1 MRYQRELRQVKWEKT
16 MRMQIAMHC
25 GPVFAGIKPSNTVTL
40 DLQVSRELVEA
51 FRNSLGSRAESLY
64 RQLTAEQPSVQYLQ
78 QNGVQQ
84 VTVLFETPWHPE
96 GASVYTFPLEI

>member
-40 DLQVSRELVEA
+40 DLQDSRELVET
-51 FRNSLGSRAESLY
+51 FRNSDIKIWLIHAGSGKCLWLIPGWY
-64 RQLTAEQPSVQYLQ
+64 
-78 QNGVQQ
+78 
-84 VTVLFETPWHPE
+84 
-96 GASVYTFPLEI
+96 